1 VEELADTISTLNK
14 LNVKAYM
21 IDLRNEQDKQA
32 IVEFL
37 KTKGNKLNENTVM
50 TNSFILGNKFNDVWF
65 QELNLT

>member
-1 VEELADTISTLNK
+1 
-14 LNVKAYM
+14 M

>member
-1 VEELADTISTLNK
+1 MEELADTISTLNK

-21 IDLRNEQDKQA
+21 IDLRNEKDKQA

-65 QELNLT
+65 